1 MGFMKIT
8 ALLAMLTISPTTVAA
23 NFSLSDLNGLGCE
36 NLQGSRDCVTML
48 LAGEIEQGDAERL
61 LGFIDATSKILSSNL
76 KRPVR
81 VGKIYLHSNGGNLLE
96 AMKIGRVI
104 RNNLMSVQVTH
115 DSVCYSACVIAHLGG
130 VVRIPVGPIG
140 IHSFY
145 SSEFVGAENFA
156 SSSKK
161 YNDIS
166 ELVTAYLREMR
177 VPTALL
183 DEMMK
188 VSHKSL
194 KILDFEEM
202 KRFGVIGQDP
212 VYLQAKGNIP

>member
-1 MGFMKIT
+1 
-8 ALLAMLTISPTTVAA
+8 
-23 NFSLSDLNGLGCE
+23 
-36 NLQGSRDCVTML
+36 
-48 LAGEIEQGDAERL
+48 
-61 LGFIDATSKILSSNL
+61 
-76 KRPVR
+76 
-81 VGKIYLHSNGGNLLE
+81 
-96 AMKIGRVI
+96 
-104 RNNLMSVQVTH
+104 MSVQVAH

-130 VVRIPVGPIG
+130 VVRIPMG

-145 SSEFVGAENFA
+145 SNEFVGAENFA

-212 VYLQAKGNIP
+212 VYLQTKGNSP